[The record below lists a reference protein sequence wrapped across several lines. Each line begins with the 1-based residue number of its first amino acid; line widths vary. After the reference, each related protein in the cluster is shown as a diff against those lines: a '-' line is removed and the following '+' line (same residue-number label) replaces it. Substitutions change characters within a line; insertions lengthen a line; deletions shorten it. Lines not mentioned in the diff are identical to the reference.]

1 VSVTAARQAIPANE
15 GVRAS
20 RAPLPTDDGKS
31 YATGGAK
38 RTRGEGRCTRPA
50 GCPGYGSCKWHAGNT
65 PNGRRAAQLGQA
77 RDSLEGLGVPL
88 VGTNPLDL
96 LDDLIDQSAAIVA
109 YLREQV
115 AALPTVLSGRR
126 RPSARAALRTGAR
139 PSGPRGL

>member
-1 VSVTAARQAIPANE
+1 MTDRRWQELRDPRREAHARRGPVHEAGRLPGLRELQMARGQHVQRPP
-15 GVRAS
+15 GRA
-20 RAPLPTDDGKS
+20 L
-31 YATGGAK
+31 
-38 RTRGEGRCTRPA
+38 E
-50 GCPGYGSCKWHAGNT
+50 
-65 PNGRRAAQLGQA
+65 QA

-139 PSGPRGL
+139 PSGPRGP